1 MVKVQGGGSC
11 LKLPPSNF
19 NLPVWSLPT
28 PKPPPRQRKNLHY
41 KTILTKMINLIGSQ
55 INEYRGKKLNENEF
69 FYDYLKKEIKEKRK
83 MGHLTILN
91 KKD

>member
-1 MVKVQGGGSC
+1 
-11 LKLPPSNF
+11 
-19 NLPVWSLPT
+19 
-28 PKPPPRQRKNLHY
+28 
-41 KTILTKMINLIGSQ
+41 MINLIGSQ